1 MFTLSRSACWPNASP
16 SEVQMQEPLDYA
28 IDAAGIARIT
38 LNRPKRA
45 NSVDPKLADALMGAF
60 DHLAAEPKARVL
72 VLLGNGRSFC
82 SGIDLNWMKQGGTA
96 SRESNYADALKL
108 ANILNRLHTL
118 PIPTLAAVSGHAIGF
133 GAGLVAACDVA
144 IAADT
149 AVFRFSEVRLGIIPA
164 VISPYVI
171 AAMGERPARRYFLNG
186 ESFPAAEAVR
196 VGLVHGHC
204 TLEEFGAVTAQMVAE
219 LLAGKKHAQAAIKS
233 LLDDMAR
240 PRIDQTLIEDTARRL
255 ADIRATPEAQ
265 AALAEF
271 LAR

>member
-1 MFTLSRSACWPNASP
+1 
-16 SEVQMQEPLDYA
+16 MQEPLDYA

-38 LNRPKRA
+38 INRPARA
-45 NSVDPKLADALMGAF
+45 NSVDPALAGALMSAF
-60 DHLAAEPKARVL
+60 EHLAAEPKARVL

-82 SGIDLNWMKQGGTA
+82 SGIDLNWMKQGGSA
-96 SRESNYADALKL
+96 SRDVNYADALKL
-108 ANILNRLHTL
+108 ARILHRLYTL

-164 VISPYVI
+164 VISPYVLNAI
-171 AAMGERPARRYFLNG
+171 GSRAARRYFLNG

-196 VGLVHGHC
+196 IGLLHGSC
-204 TLEEFGAVTAQMVAE
+204 TLEDFGAVTAQMVAE
-219 LLAGKKHAQAAIKS
+219 LLAGKKHAQTAIKS
-233 LLDDMAR
+233 LLDVMAR
-240 PRIDQTLIEDTARRL
+240 PRVDEAVIEDTARRL

-271 LAR
+271 LSR

>member
-1 MFTLSRSACWPNASP
+1 MN
-16 SEVQMQEPLDYA
+16 EPLDYA

-45 NSVDPKLADALMGAF
+45 NSVDPELADALMAAF
-60 DHLAAEPKARVL
+60 ERLAAEPKARVL

-82 SGIDLNWMKQGGTA
+82 SGIDLNWMKDGGSA
-96 SRESNYADALKL
+96 SYEQNYADALKL
-108 ANILNRLHTL
+108 AKILHRLHTL
-118 PIPTLAAVSGHAIGF
+118 PIPTIAAVSGHAIGF

-164 VISPYVI
+164 VISPYVV
-171 AAMGERPARRYFLNG
+171 AAMGTRACRRYFLNG

-196 VGLVHGHC
+196 VGLLHGSC
-204 TLEEFGAVTAQMVAE
+204 TLEAFGAVTAQMVAE
-219 LLAGKKHAQAAIKS
+219 MLAGKTHAQTAIKS
-233 LLDDMAR
+233 LLDDVAR
-240 PRIDQTLIEDTARRL
+240 PRVDEALIENTARRL
-255 ADIRATPEAQ
+255 AQIRATPEAQ
-265 AALAEF
+265 AALADF

>member
-1 MFTLSRSACWPNASP
+1 MH
-16 SEVQMQEPLDYA
+16 EPLDYA

-38 LNRPKRA
+38 INRPSRA
-45 NSVDPKLADALMGAF
+45 NSVDPALADALMSAF
-60 DHLAAEPKARVL
+60 EHLAAEPKARVL
-72 VLLGNGRSFC
+72 VLLGAGRSFC
-82 SGIDLNWMKQGGTA
+82 SGIDLNWMKAGGSA
-96 SRESNYADALKL
+96 SRDENYADALKL
-108 ANILNRLHTL
+108 ATVLNRLHTL

-164 VISPYVI
+164 VISPYVLACI
-171 AAMGERPARRYFLNG
+171 GERNARRYFLNG

-196 VGLVHGHC
+196 IGLIHGHC

-219 LLAGKKHAQAAIKS
+219 LLAGKKHAQIAIKS
-233 LLDDMAR
+233 LLDSVAR
-240 PRIDQTLIEDTARRL
+240 PTIDQALMEDTARRL

-265 AALAEF
+265 AALADF
-271 LAR
+271 LSR

>member
-1 MFTLSRSACWPNASP
+1 
-16 SEVQMQEPLDYA
+16 MQEPLDYA

-38 LNRPKRA
+38 INRPARA
-45 NSVDPKLADALMGAF
+45 NSVDPALADALMSAF
-60 DHLAAEPKARVL
+60 EHLAAEPKARVL

-82 SGIDLNWMKQGGTA
+82 SGIDLNWMKQGGSA
-96 SRESNYADALKL
+96 SRDANYADALKL
-108 ANILNRLHTL
+108 ARILHRLYTL

-144 IAADT
+144 VAADT

-164 VISPYVI
+164 VI
-171 AAMGERPARRYFLNG
+171 ED
-186 ESFPAAEAVR
+186 
-196 VGLVHGHC
+196 
-204 TLEEFGAVTAQMVAE
+204 FGAVTAQMVAE

-233 LLDDMAR
+233 LLDVMAR
-240 PRIDQTLIEDTARRL
+240 PRVDESVIEDTARRL

-271 LAR
+271 LSR